1 MFKSYMR
8 KLFQDKTIQV
18 KTNSR
23 QEEFK
28 TKRSLTQEQI
38 KTRTNHEKNNPS
50 KKVIQEMKY
59 S

>member
-18 KTNSR
+18 KINSR

-28 TKRSLTQEQI
+28 TKRSLIQDQI
-38 KTRTNHEKNNPS
+38 KTRINQGKNSPNR
-50 KKVIQEMKY
+50 K
-59 S
+59 